1 MEKELLSKFSNVYI
15 MLLYA
20 IMTNDIK
27 RVKHFISDELY
38 LKYKDMTDKYISNN
52 ETRIFGEPNVYQISI
67 INKEIKD
74 DYEYVTVKL
83 VSRYMDYVIDNET
96 KMKKYGIDNERITK
110 DNILVFRKNIN
121 AKPKD
126 VVYTCNNCGSNLDIN
141 FNGVC
146 PYCQNSADLSKTD
159 YILVSLEN

>member
-27 RVKHFISDELY
+27 RVKHFISDDLY
-38 LKYKDMTDKYISNN
+38 IKYKDMTDKYISNN

-83 VSRYMDYVIDNET
+83 VSRYMDYIVDKTTLKFISGINDHRIEKDYGQSRT
-96 KMKKYGIDNERITK
+96 KQNERH
-110 DNILVFRKNIN
+110 
-121 AKPKD
+121 
-126 VVYTCNNCGSNLDIN
+126 S
-141 FNGVC
+141 
-146 PYCQNSADLSKTD
+146 LS
-159 YILVSLEN
+159 YPCIGFV